1 MLVKD
6 LIVELQKHDPEI
18 VERHHERNRRAMN
31 GKLENLFKGS
41 DDEAHPVVQLFSA
54 AEVDQLDRESLEY
67 LRRMLGDDG
76 FTFN

>member
-1 MLVKD
+1 
-6 LIVELQKHDPEI
+6 
-18 VERHHERNRRAMN
+18 MN